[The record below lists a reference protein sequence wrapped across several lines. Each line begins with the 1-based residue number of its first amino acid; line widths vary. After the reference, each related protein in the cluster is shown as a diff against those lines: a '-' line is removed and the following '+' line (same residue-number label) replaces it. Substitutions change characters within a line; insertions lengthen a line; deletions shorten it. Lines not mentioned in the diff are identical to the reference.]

1 MTLYLGLN
9 RASLACSRSP
19 ELRDTGSVK
28 SCEKLFAKSI
38 AKTSFQ
44 AVRQAHGR
52 KRWAASSGGQCFRNA
67 IYYYTILGDVYYFF
81 AAAELSLPR
90 AASEQRMAAADIH
103 TQRGAM
109 I

>member
-1 MTLYLGLN
+1 MVD
-9 RASLACSRSP
+9 S
-19 ELRDTGSVK
+19 
-28 SCEKLFAKSI
+28 
-38 AKTSFQ
+38 
-44 AVRQAHGR
+44 R
-52 KRWAASSGGQCFRNA
+52 KRWAASNGGQCFRNA